1 MAAAADQRKPSLDT
15 LENLK
20 LWQREFS
27 VADSM
32 PPLGIV
38 THILEPLFSYIQA
51 KDKVDRESTME
62 VVEAEMESKVEVVE
76 AQEDESFKQA
86 RDTANKFEKQVT
98 ALADAFADLVPNNMD
113 IADIRKCYELE
124 EDDEGDG
131 SEGGSETEEDEHAQ
145 DLADRGHIQGGDA
158 DDMHLDHVPNSQSM
172 DIDQPVSPNVKIFQ
186 LLLNEL
192 EELFNENT
200 VVTKTY
206 EDMMLKLNMTYD
218 EVFNIDEWHSM
229 LDYLMDLKV
238 VHPRYSRYSRKRK
251 ADYTIEKGKL
261 DIKEYE
267 EEGEEKKFKFGLEWR
282 EAEDDFTKVDDLYIA
297 LLDYTFNKQLI
308 DCLKG
313 PMSAS
318 MDIIDDTT
326 KLGKFKNIVSKFLPN
341 EIYRSSAIPNRNRIM
356 NVIDEED
363 LMIRQ
368 RAIAKD
374 RGDEAT
380 RQWKEKWNNTYTMNK
395 KRHRAALRQW
405 PQRKRYG
412 AVSGKVALSFDFA
425 IKKEWQAAIEA
436 IAMYN
441 V

>member
-1 MAAAADQRKPSLDT
+1 MGDAADQRKPSLDN
-15 LENLK
+15 LEHLK
-20 LWQREFS
+20 SWQRQFS

-62 VVEAEMESKVEVVE
+62 VV
-76 AQEDESFKQA
+76 ESFKQA

-124 EDDEGDG
+124 EAELDEETDSGDDTDEDKEAEILDKPGPYDDMELG
-131 SEGGSETEEDEHAQ
+131 EVVEETEID
-145 DLADRGHIQGGDA
+145 
-158 DDMHLDHVPNSQSM
+158 M
-172 DIDQPVSPNVKIFQ
+172 DIDPPVSPNVNIFLQ
-186 LLLNEL
+186 PLLNTL

-251 ADYTIEKGKL
+251 ADYTIENKKL
-261 DIKEYE
+261 YINGYE

-341 EIYRSSAIPNRNRIM
+341 EIYRSSAIPNRIM
-356 NVIDEED
+356 DADEEKL
-363 LMIRQ
+363 LMIRERQ
-368 RAIAKD
+368 EAKV

-380 RQWKEKWNNTYTMNK
+380 RIWKEKWNNAYMTNK
-395 KRHRAALRQW
+395 KERNDLKAKALRS
-405 PQRKRYG
+405 KD
-412 AVSGKVALSFDFA
+412 VAFSSAFA
-425 IKKEWQAAIEA
+425 IKEEWQAAIEA